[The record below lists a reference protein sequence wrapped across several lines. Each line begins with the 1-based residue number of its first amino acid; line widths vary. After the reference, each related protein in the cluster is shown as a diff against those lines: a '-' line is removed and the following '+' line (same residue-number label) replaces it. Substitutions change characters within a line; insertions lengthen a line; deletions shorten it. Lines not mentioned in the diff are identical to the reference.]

1 MLKERIEGFIKKA
14 MEMEGIAGCAL
25 ISRDGI
31 MLGKSLPGEFNEP
44 WLAAMS
50 ATLFASAESASS
62 ILKLPPPEGVSISAQ
77 DTTIRVLG
85 AGEKL
90 LLVAV
95 IRKDAEPSP
104 VPERL
109 QALVREIGGAF

>member
-1 MLKERIEGFIKKA
+1 MLKEKIQGFIEKV
-14 MEMEGIAGCAL
+14 MEVEGVAGCA
-25 ISRDGI
+25 IVSRDGI
-31 MLGKSLPGEFNEP
+31 MLGKSLSGEFNEP

-62 ILKLPPPEGVSISAQ
+62 ILKLPLPEGVTISAH

-90 LLVAV
+90 LVVTV
-95 IRKDAEPSP
+95 IREGEEKSP
-104 VPERL
+104 VSEHL
-109 QALVREIGGAF
+109 QALVREIGGTF

>member
-1 MLKERIEGFIKKA
+1 MLKEKIQGFIEKMMA
-14 MEMEGIAGCAL
+14 VEGVAGCAL

-31 MLGKSLPGEFNEP
+31 MLGRSLPGECNEP

-62 ILKLPPPEGVSISAQ
+62 ILKLPLPEGVTISAEDSTLQ
-77 DTTIRVLG
+77 VIG

-90 LLVAV
+90 LVVIV
-95 IRKDAEPSP
+95 IRRGAERAL

-109 QALVREIGGAF
+109 QALVKEIGGAF